1 MFLTNRKP
9 LSANPGSRVR
19 TLATT
24 VVVGTAVAVALVPT
38 TVEVVDGDTDDVV
51 GPESAIAV
59 VGATGPV
66 GTVRTEGRGNDD
78 FVTDPIV
85 VGRPSTTSTVN
96 PESVDASV
104 ATASPAAP
112 DSSKISCS
120 SDAAVVTVLRFT
132 VVAVRRFVV
141 VAVRRFV
148 VVVTLRLPD
157 ADLVDADLVV
167 AVPDGE
173 VVAEGCVAFV
183 VAPARVGMG
192 GPNTLPLWPLAPFV
206 PELSANTSTA
216 QPSTTRRAVACV
228 WSDAG
233 QLPVRVES
241 ATCVG
246 ESRRADRF
254 TTGSPRRLGPSLSLP
269 T

>member
-1 MFLTNRKP
+1 M
-9 LSANPGSRVR
+9 
-19 TLATT
+19 
-24 VVVGTAVAVALVPT
+24 
-38 TVEVVDGDTDDVV
+38 
-51 GPESAIAV
+51 
-59 VGATGPV
+59 
-66 GTVRTEGRGNDD
+66 
-78 FVTDPIV
+78 
-85 VGRPSTTSTVN
+85 TSTVN

-141 VAVRRFV
+141 V
-148 VVVTLRLPD
+148 VTLRLPELL
-157 ADLVDADLVV
+157 ADADLVV

-216 QPSTTRRAVACV
+216 QPSTTRRAVARV
-228 WSDAG
+228 WRDAG

-241 ATCVG
+241 PRCVD

-254 TTGSPRRLGPSLSLP
+254 TTVSPRRLWPSWSLP

>member
-9 LSANPGSRVR
+9 LSANPGSRIR
-19 TLATT
+19 TLAAT
-24 VVVGTAVAVALVPT
+24 VVVDTAAAVALVPT

-148 VVVTLRLPD
+148 VVAVRRFVVVVTLRLPD
-157 ADLVDADLVV
+157 ADLADADLVV
-167 AVPDGE
+167 AVPDVE

-206 PELSANTSTA
+206 PALRANTSTA
-216 QPSTTRRAVACV
+216 HPSTTRRAVACV
-228 WSDAG
+228 CPCA
-233 QLPVRVES
+233 
-241 ATCVG
+241 
-246 ESRRADRF
+246 RRASSRWL
-254 TTGSPRRLGPSLSLP
+254 RI
-269 T
+269 